1 MTDENTLAVAASTLV
16 AFALFQPLRRRVQ
29 RAVDR
34 RFDRARYDGERTAAA
49 FAERLRNE
57 VDVIPCMTP
66 SPRRPALRQP
76 AAAGVWIRNVSR
88 DARPAFVTMSEHT
101 TARMAPMTA
110 ITRPFRRLMGR
121 SSPSRRPS
129 SCPRPPRPAEQPGV
143 AVDIPETDPL
153 FAYLQSAPG
162 PVDLTRLELA
172 SPALEELREAG
183 VALVVPLVTQGELIG
198 TLNLGPRLS
207 EQDYSTDDR
216 RLLATLAA
224 QAAPAIRVAQLV
236 REQAAE
242 AAERE
247 RYEQELKVAQLIQQ
261 QFLPRELPNLPEW
274 QIAAYYGPARVV
286 GGDFYDFIDL
296 GEGRIGVVVG
306 DVTDKGVPAAL
317 VMARTHSILR
327 AEAPRLIEPGKVLAR
342 ANELLAPEMPARM
355 FVTCLYGVLEP
366 ETGRVVFA
374 NAGHNLPYVRT
385 ADGVIELRATGLP
398 LGLMPGIVYEET
410 EGFVGQGDAML
421 LYSDGLVEQ
430 HGPGREMYGFP
441 RLREAMVTGD
451 AGAFSWTDCSTAAGL
466 HRPGME
472 QEDDITLVTLRRSH
486 GTADAAEERPEVP
499 VTRDRK
505 PVVTAAGGIADAEP
519 LIAFTIEG
527 AIGNERA
534 AMQRVAEAVAPLG
547 LEPARLE
554 RLKTAVAEAV
564 MNAIE
569 YGSQGDPAVPVDVR
583 VDADDE
589 AIHIRVTDRRCPGR
603 SRRPRCR
610 TSTPSSTAARSRA
623 AGACS

>member
-1 MTDENTLAVAASTLV
+1 MTVLTRPIRRLLGRSTPDAMPVAA
-16 AFALFQPLRRRVQ
+16 
-29 RAVDR
+29 
-34 RFDRARYDGERTAAA
+34 
-49 FAERLRNE
+49 
-57 VDVIPCMTP
+57 
-66 SPRRPALRQP
+66 P
-76 AAAGVWIRNVSR
+76 AA
-88 DARPAFVTMSEHT
+88 PA
-101 TARMAPMTA
+101 
-110 ITRPFRRLMGR
+110 
-121 SSPSRRPS
+121 
-129 SCPRPPRPAEQPGV
+129 PAVEQPGV

-162 PVDLTRLELA
+162 PVDLTRLELG
-172 SPALEELREAG
+172 SPALVQLRAAG

-342 ANELLAPEMPARM
+342 ANELLVPEMPARM

-366 ETGRVVFA
+366 ATGRFTFA

-398 LGLMPGIVYEET
+398 LGLMPGIAYEET
-410 EGFVGQGDAML
+410 DSIVNAGEGML

-430 HGPGREMYGFP
+430 HGPNREMYGFP
-441 RLREAMVTGD
+441 RLREAMATDD
-451 AGAFSWTDCSTAAGL
+451 AGSALLDRMLDELHAFTGAGV
-466 HRPGME
+466 E
-472 QEDDITLVTLRRSH
+472 QEDDITLVTLRRSA
-486 GTADAAEERPEVP
+486 GAGESAWSQARPEVA
-499 VTRDRK
+499 VTRDEFAS
-505 PVVTAAGGIADAEP
+505 PDAAGAATAVALLLE
-519 LIAFTIEG
+519 FTVEG

-554 RLKTAVAEAV
+554 RLKTAVAETV

-569 YGSQGDPAVPVDVR
+569 YGSQGDPSVPVDIR

-589 AIHIRVTDRRCPGR
+589 AIRVRVTDRALSGPVPDAEMPDLDAKLVGKQKPRGWGLFLIRHMVDGMDVHAADGLQTVTLTLARPGR
-603 SRRPRCR
+603 
-610 TSTPSSTAARSRA
+610 
-623 AGACS
+623 

>member
-1 MTDENTLAVAASTLV
+1 
-16 AFALFQPLRRRVQ
+16 
-29 RAVDR
+29 
-34 RFDRARYDGERTAAA
+34 
-49 FAERLRNE
+49 
-57 VDVIPCMTP
+57 
-66 SPRRPALRQP
+66 
-76 AAAGVWIRNVSR
+76 
-88 DARPAFVTMSEHT
+88 
-101 TARMAPMTA
+101 MTA
-110 ITRPFRRLMGR
+110 LTRPFRRLRGR
-121 SSPSRRPS
+121 AAQ
-129 SCPRPPRPAEQPGV
+129 PAVEPAAVTMTPAMNEQPGV
-143 AVDIPETDPL
+143 TVDIPETDPL

-162 PVDLTRLELA
+162 PVDLSKLELA
-172 SPALEELREAG
+172 SPALEELRVAG

-207 EQDYSTDDR
+207 EQDYSSDDR
-216 RLLATLAA
+216 RLLGTLAA

-242 AAERE
+242 AADRE

-261 QFLPRELPNLPEW
+261 QFLPRELPSLPEW

-327 AEAPRLIEPGKVLAR
+327 AEAPRLVEPGKVLAR

-366 ETGRVVFA
+366 VTGRFVFA

-398 LGLMPGIVYEET
+398 LGLMPGIAYEET
-410 EGFVGQGDAML
+410 EGFVGQGEAML

-441 RLREAMVTGD
+441 RLRGAMNGDD
-451 AGAFSWTDCSTAAGL
+451 AGSELLDRLLTELMTFKG
-466 HRPGME
+466 PGIE
-472 QEDDITLVTLRRSH
+472 QEDDITLVTLRRSI
-486 GTADAAEERPEVP
+486 GTADAWAEQRPEIP
-499 VTRDRK
+499 VTRDRE
-505 PVVTAAGGIADAEP
+505 PVVTTSDGAADGEP
-519 LIAFTIEG
+519 LLAFTIDG
-527 AIGNERA
+527 AVGNERA
-534 AMQRVAEAVAPLG
+534 AVQRVADAIAPLN

-554 RLKTAVAEAV
+554 RLKTAVAETV

-569 YGSQGDPAVPVDVR
+569 YGSQGDPAVPVDVH
-583 VDADDE
+583 VDADDVT
-589 AIHIRVTDRRCPGR
+589 IHVRVTDRALSGPIPDAEIPDLDAKLEGR
-603 SRRPRCR
+603 QKPRGWGLFLIR
-610 TSTPSSTAARSRA
+610 HMVDGMDVHAADGLQIVTLTVARDGR
-623 AGACS
+623 